1 MRATRWIVL
10 GPVLAFTLLLAAA
23 CNGDGPA
30 AAPPPASEGTASMVD
45 PGQSRAAMPALNT
58 AQPSGIAVS
67 GTGMVF
73 AEPDR
78 AVVTLGV
85 EARAETVST
94 ARADAARAMTAI
106 IAALGAD
113 GIAEQDIQTRSFDIS
128 PQYSRRERT
137 DSSGARYNEQVLLGF
152 IVSNQ
157 AAVNVRNMEN
167 IGGILD
173 RVAEA
178 GGDLTRIRGISFS
191 SDDPT
196 QLHAQAREAAVKD
209 LMAKAQHYATLANRR
224 ARTHRLPLR
233 DWAHARGEGQPP
245 YGPGGF
251 RLVGAGLPHQRR
263 PTLRPSDRPR
273 RLCDPIAGGG
283 GSSR

>member
-1 MRATRWIVL
+1 MQGTRWIVL

-23 CNGDGPA
+23 CNGDSPA
-30 AAPPPASEGTASMVD
+30 AAPSSSSGAAPSPASEGTASMAE
-45 PGQSRAAMPALNT
+45 PGQSRAAMSALDT

-78 AVVTLGV
+78 AVVNLGV

-106 IAALGAD
+106 IAALSAD

-137 DSSGARYNEQVLLGF
+137 DPSGARYSERVLDGF

-157 AAVNVRNMEN
+157 ASVNVREMEN

-209 LMAKAQHYATLANRR
+209 LMAKAQHYATLANVELGRIVYLSETGPTPSVR
-224 ARTHRLPLR
+224 ANFPMAEAAFALSAP
-233 DWAHARGEGQPP
+233 ASPISGGQLSVQVTVQ
-245 YGPGGF
+245 GVF
-251 RLVGAGLPHQRR
+251 AIQ
-263 PTLRPSDRPR
+263 
-273 RLCDPIAGGG
+273 
-283 GSSR
+283 

>member
-209 LMAKAQHYATLANRR
+209 LMAKAQHYATLANVELGRIVYLSETGPTPAVR
-224 ARTHRLPLR
+224 ANLPM
-233 DWAHARGEGQPP
+233 AQAAFASSAPASPISGGQLSVQVTVQ
-245 YGPGGF
+245 GVF
-251 RLVGAGLPHQRR
+251 AIQ
-263 PTLRPSDRPR
+263 
-273 RLCDPIAGGG
+273 
-283 GSSR
+283 